1 MILPSSLVTPS
12 PEGGLRFSSTAR
24 VERGPS
30 QGARSASTE
39 DIGGRPLSSLQACS
53 SSLQGWGLIDLPLRA
68 AFSPTRPLADIF
80 HPPYPP
86 IASQSISRDVP
97 LAQARAFRFFIPLL
111 KGVAKAALNCAHRT
125 STVSSCAFCEQG
137 GHLAAPSSSY
147 TGRGART
154 VGLVDDRTRDS

>member
-1 MILPSSLVTPS
+1 MLLPSSLVTLS
-12 PEGGLRFSSTAR
+12 PGGGLRLSSTAR

-39 DIGGRPLSSLQACS
+39 DIGGRPLSSLRACS
-53 SSLQGWGLIDLPLRA
+53 SSLQGLGLIDLPLRA

-97 LAQARAFRFFIPLL
+97 LARARAFRFPILL
-111 KGVAKAALNCAHRT
+111 FRGVAKAALYCAHRT
-125 STVSSCAFCEQG
+125 STVSPCAFCEQEG
-137 GHLAAPSSSY
+137 YLAAPSPSDRKSTRLNSSH
-147 TGRGART
+147 
-154 VGLVDDRTRDS
+154 